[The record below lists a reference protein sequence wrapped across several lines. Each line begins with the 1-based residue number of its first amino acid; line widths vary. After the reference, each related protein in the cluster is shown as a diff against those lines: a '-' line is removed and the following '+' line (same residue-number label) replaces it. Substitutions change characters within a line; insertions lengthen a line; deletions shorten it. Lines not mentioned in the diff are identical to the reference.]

1 MAAKSEEQQAR
12 AVVFRELDL
21 KVRQRTQVINALR
34 IHLAEYGLVVAKGP
48 SHVAMLVELV
58 QAPETRLSATA
69 RLALDRLIAILRMV
83 SEQIKQLD

>member
-58 QAPETRLSATA
+58 QAPETRLPL
-69 RLALDRLIAILRMV
+69 RGWRLIG
-83 SEQIKQLD
+83 